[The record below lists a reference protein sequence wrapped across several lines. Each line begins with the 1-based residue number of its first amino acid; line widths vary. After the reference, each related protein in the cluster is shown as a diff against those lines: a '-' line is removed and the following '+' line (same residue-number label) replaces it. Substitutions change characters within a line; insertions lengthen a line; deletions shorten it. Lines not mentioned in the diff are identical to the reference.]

1 MFLVEIP
8 SKWVKIV
15 EYKEERGWF
24 LSTGD
29 PILPPVFSPAAL
41 FQSVSDDSRLR
52 LLRLLGREELNVR
65 ELVRITGLSQ
75 PRVSKH
81 LAVLREQNWIT
92 QRREGT
98 WSWYRAVAPKEF
110 GPGEQIFRQIT
121 RAADMVP
128 EAREDDG
135 NLGVVLGDRQAR
147 AKDFFSGIADRWDTI
162 RQEYE
167 HPDIRIG
174 AIGALVAPDLKILD
188 IGTGTGAMLPVFA
201 AVAGT
206 VVALDNSEA
215 MLARAR
221 ALCQSEGLGNVEF
234 CNADVG
240 DIPFDD
246 AVFDACNCSMV
257 LHHVV
262 RPEAALA
269 EMTRVVRPGGKV
281 MVTAFCRHEQTWMR
295 DELAHQRLGFDKLE
309 MEELFTGADLTMSNF
324 LVRGRSPGQEN
335 AGPTVRPSG
344 RKLQWP
350 EVFLATGVKVNE

>member
-1 MFLVEIP
+1 
-8 SKWVKIV
+8 
-15 EYKEERGWF
+15 
-24 LSTGD
+24 
-29 PILPPVFSPAAL
+29 
-41 FQSVSDDSRLR
+41 
-52 LLRLLGREELNVR
+52 LGREELNVR

-81 LAVLREQNWIT
+81 LAVLREQDWIT

-98 WSWYRAVAPKEF
+98 WSWYRAVAPEEF

-128 EAREDDG
+128 EARGDDG
-135 NLGVVLGDRQAR
+135 KLGFVLGDRQAR

-174 AIGALVAPDLKILD
+174 AIGALVAPNLKILD

-201 AVAGT
+201 AAADT

-221 ALCQSEGLGNVEF
+221 ALCRNEGLDNVEF
-234 CNADVG
+234 CNADVR
-240 DIPFDD
+240 DIPFAD

-269 EMTRVVRPGGKV
+269 EMARVVRPRGKV

-295 DELAHQRLGFDKLE
+295 DELAHHRLGFDKSE
-309 MEELFTGADLTMSNF
+309 MEELFTGAGLSMRNY
-324 LVRGRSPGQEN
+324 LVRGRSPGQES
-335 AGPTVRPSG
+335 AARTVRPG
-344 RKLQWP
+344 AGKLCWP
-350 EVFLATGVKVNE
+350 EVFLATGVKVAGTVADSE

>member
-1 MFLVEIP
+1 MSHGPNGPDTISEAQPFTLGVDFLP
-8 SKWVKIV
+8 AA
-15 EYKEERGWF
+15 
-24 LSTGD
+24 
-29 PILPPVFSPAAL
+29 FSPAAL

-81 LAVLREQNWIT
+81 LAVLREQGWIT

-98 WSWYRAVAPKEF
+98 WSWYQTVVPEDF
-110 GPGEQIFRQIT
+110 GPGEQIFNQIS
-121 RAADMVP
+121 RAADMVA
-128 EAREDDG
+128 EAGTDDG
-135 NLGVVLGDRQAR
+135 RLEVVLGDRRAR

-162 RQEYE
+162 RAEFE
-167 HPDIRIG
+167 HPDIRMG
-174 AIGALVAPDLKILD
+174 AIGALVTSNLKILD

-201 AVAGT
+201 AAAET

-221 ALCQSEGLGNVEF
+221 VLCRTEGLDNVEF

-240 DIPFDD
+240 DIPFADG
-246 AVFDACNCSMV
+246 VFDACNCSMV

-269 EMTRVVRPGGKV
+269 EMARVVRPGGKL
-281 MVTAFCRHEQTWMR
+281 MVTAFCRHEQIWMR
-295 DELAHQRLGFDKLE
+295 DELAHHRLGFDRAE
-309 MEELFTGADLTMSNF
+309 MEELFTGAGLDLNNY
-324 LVRGRSPGQEN
+324 LVRGRSPGPESSAEN
-335 AGPTVRPSG
+335 VLPSAG
-344 RKLQWP
+344 KLQWP
-350 EVFLATGVKVNE
+350 EVFLATGVKVRLQADFK

>member
-1 MFLVEIP
+1 M
-8 SKWVKIV
+8 
-15 EYKEERGWF
+15 
-24 LSTGD
+24 
-29 PILPPVFSPAAL
+29 PPAFNPAAL

-52 LLRLLGREELNVR
+52 LLRLLGRQELNVR

-81 LAVLREQNWIT
+81 LAVLREQDWIT

-98 WSWYRAVAPKEF
+98 WSWYRAVDPEEF

-128 EAREDDG
+128 EARGDDG
-135 NLGVVLGDRQAR
+135 KLGVVLGDRQTR

-174 AIGALVAPDLKILD
+174 TVGALVASNLRILD

-201 AVAGT
+201 AAADT

-221 ALCQSEGLGNVEF
+221 ALCRNEGLDNVEF

-240 DIPFDD
+240 DIPFAD

-262 RPEAALA
+262 QPKIALA
-269 EMTRVVRPGGKV
+269 EMARVVRPGGHL

-295 DELAHQRLGFDKLE
+295 DELAHHRLGFDKSE
-309 MEELFTGADLTMSNF
+309 MEELFTGAGLSMRNY
-324 LVRGRSPGQEN
+324 LVRGRSPGQES
-335 AGPTVRPSG
+335 AARTVRPDG
-344 RKLQWP
+344 NKLRWP
-350 EVFLATGVKVNE
+350 EVFLATGVKVAVTVANSE

>member
-1 MFLVEIP
+1 MEF
-8 SKWVKIV
+8 VKII
-15 EYKEERGWF
+15 EIEE
-24 LSTGD
+24 LEDSSISTGD
-29 PILPPVFSPAAL
+29 VILPPVFSPAAL

-81 LAVLREQNWIT
+81 LAVLREQDWIT

-98 WSWYRAVAPKEF
+98 WSWYRAVDPEEF
-110 GPGEQIFRQIT
+110 APGEQIFRQIT
-121 RAADMVP
+121 GAADMVP
-128 EAREDDG
+128 EAHGDDG
-135 NLGVVLGDRQAR
+135 KLGVVLGDRQVR
-147 AKDFFSGIADRWDTI
+147 AKDFFSGIADRWDTM

-167 HPDIRIG
+167 HPDIQIG
-174 AIGALVAPDLKILD
+174 TIGALVEDDLKILD

-201 AVAGT
+201 AVADT

-221 ALCQSEGLGNVEF
+221 ALCKSEGLNNVEF

-240 DIPFDD
+240 DIPFND
-246 AVFDACNCSMV
+246 AVFDGCNCSMV

-269 EMTRVVRPGGKV
+269 EMARVVRPQGKV

-295 DELAHQRLGFDKLE
+295 DELAHHRLGFDRLE
-309 MEELFTGADLTMSNF
+309 MEELFTGAGLTMRNY
-324 LVRGRSPGQEN
+324 LVRGRSPGQES

-350 EVFLATGVKVNE
+350 EVFLATGVKP